1 MKNKLTAIILCLLM
15 LILLCSCG
23 KTSSGAKKI
32 GKFKAVITVK
42 DYGNI
47 ELELDG
53 DTAPITVGNFVELA
67 RDGFYDGLT
76 FHRIINGYMIQGG
89 DPEATGYGGS
99 GKNITGE
106 FKKNGI
112 ENNISHERGTISMAR
127 NDSYNGASS
136 QFFIVQVTSDAIK
149 QTLDGKYAA
158 FGKVTKGIEIVDQI
172 AENTKVIDNNGT
184 VKRENQPIIEKIV
197 IE

>member
-1 MKNKLTAIILCLLM
+1 MKNKFLAIILCLSM
-15 LILLCSCG
+15 LTLLCSCG
-23 KTSSGAKKI
+23 KAASGAKKI
-32 GKFKAVITVK
+32 GKFNAIITVK
-42 DYGNI
+42 EYGDI

-76 FHRIINGYMIQGG
+76 FHRIIDGYMIQGG

-99 GKNITGE
+99 GETIKGE
-106 FKKNGI
+106 FEKNGI
-112 ENNISHERGTISMAR
+112 KNNISHERGTISMAR
-127 NDSYNGASS
+127 NDSYDGASS

-149 QTLDGKYAA
+149 HTLDGKYAA

-172 AENTKVIDNNGT
+172 AKNAKVVDDNGT
-184 VKRENQPIIEKIV
+184 VKRANQPIIEKIV